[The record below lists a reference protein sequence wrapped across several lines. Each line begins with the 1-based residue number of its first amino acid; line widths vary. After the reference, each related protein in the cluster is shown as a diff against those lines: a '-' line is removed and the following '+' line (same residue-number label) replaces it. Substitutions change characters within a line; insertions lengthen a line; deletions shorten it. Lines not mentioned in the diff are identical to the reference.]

1 MDRLVSFDKQLQIKL
16 SIIRLFISM
25 WSFDKDCLSVLIE
38 EIKKVFKI
46 IFMDLYVCILK
57 ETPSIACSRQVLAFT
72 TGCEPNDKKLF
83 NIQHFYIKK

>member
-46 IFMDLYVCILK
+46 IFHAFILLH
-57 ETPSIACSRQVLAFT
+57 SNRYS
-72 TGCEPNDKKLF
+72 
-83 NIQHFYIKK
+83 FYSLQSTNLGIHGWLRTK